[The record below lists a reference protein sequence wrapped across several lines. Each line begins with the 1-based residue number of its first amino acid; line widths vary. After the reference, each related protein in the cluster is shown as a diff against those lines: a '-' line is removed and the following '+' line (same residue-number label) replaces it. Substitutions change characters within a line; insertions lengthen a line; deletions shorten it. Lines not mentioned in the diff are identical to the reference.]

1 MATSPASALEALFNA
16 HRALGA
22 AQEAVLDVAQDDL
35 VRGLQVE
42 LEKAGTID
50 DEDEAS
56 RRYVAI
62 AEVLADL
69 EGPAVVEMLIDVLDL
84 DDADARQ
91 VAGESLVGL
100 ASDRFKEVA
109 QVVEKQLETRSG
121 DSGALREL
129 PYVFAMIPE
138 GSSVKLLEKFLAHKE
153 AEVVASAIEAL
164 VEIGDAS
171 AARALEALKKDKR
184 EVSVEDD
191 GEEAQSVTIGEL
203 ALEALTLLKGA
214 ARN

>member
-16 HRALGA
+16 HRALA
-22 AQEAVLDVAQDDL
+22 DAQQTVLDVGQDDL
-35 VRGLQVE
+35 VRALKAE
-42 LEKAGTID
+42 LEKTAKVE
-50 DEDEAS
+50 DEEEAS
-56 RRYVAI
+56 RRYI
-62 AEVLADL
+62 ALTEILAEL

-109 QVVEKQLETRSG
+109 QVVEKQLATRSG

-164 VEIGDAS
+164 VEIGDPAG
-171 AARALEALKKDKR
+171 ARALEALKKDKR

-191 GEEAQSVTIGEL
+191 GEDAQSVTIGEL
-203 ALEALTLLKGA
+203 AQEALTLLRGA
-214 ARN
+214 GRN

>member
-1 MATSPASALEALFNA
+1 MATSPETALESLFNA
-16 HRALGA
+16 HRALA
-22 AQEAVLDVAQDDL
+22 DAQQAVLDVDQDAL
-35 VRGLQVE
+35 VRGLRAE
-42 LEKAGTID
+42 LTKAGSVD
-50 DEDEAS
+50 DEEESS

-62 AEVLADL
+62 AEILAEL

-109 QVVEKQLETRSG
+109 QVVEKQLASRAP

-138 GSSVKLLEKFLAHKE
+138 GSSVKLLEKFLTHGE

-164 VEIGDAS
+164 VEIGDP
-171 AARALEALKKDKR
+171 AATRALEALKRDKR

-191 GEEAQSVTIGEL
+191 GDEAQDVTIGEL
-203 ALEALTLLKGA
+203 AQEALTLLRGGGRA
-214 ARN
+214 